1 MTFHL
6 NTFPSLAEA
15 LITFFFCF
23 VNPLKSSGFIAMDGG
38 RIIFKDTKRHFFG
51 PKLFIDIFNC
61 H

>member
-38 RIIFKDTKRHFFG
+38 RIIFKNTKRHFCGAKRF
-51 PKLFIDIFNC
+51 KSVFYS